1 MIIFL
6 FGLLIAGIICLFGAF
21 LLHLIIIDH
30 HPQYYMLYQFF
41 YIAAI
46 VAIAISLFGLTFNYV
61 GTVYLNWMY
70 NLY

>member
-1 MIIFL
+1 MITFL
-6 FGLLIAGIICLFGAF
+6 LGLLTAGIICLFGAF

-30 HPQYYMLYQFF
+30 PQYYTLYQFF

-46 VAIAISLFGLTFNYV
+46 VAITISILGLTFNYI